1 MGKINKVYKIKRDDM
16 EVYRIEYKNGKVMQI
31 REGYWDFDRIMKQI
45 KKQNVKLEDK
55 TESFNNLGEKIKNV
69 WNNVTGWVEDKWNN
83 TETEM

>member
-1 MGKINKVYKIKRDDM
+1 M

-55 TESFNNLGEKIKNV
+55 TE
-69 WNNVTGWVEDKWNN
+69 
-83 TETEM
+83 TEM

>member
-55 TESFNNLGEKIKNV
+55 TE
-69 WNNVTGWVEDKWNN
+69 
-83 TETEM
+83 TEM